1 MSTHIVTQEHLSITD
16 TSISLLAV
24 CGATRAM
31 VSISTDRVTI
41 ILHYGPSERAQ
52 AFIYG
57 GAHAMQTAMQRHE
70 GEEIRA
76 ILMLADRR
84 NA

>member
-1 MSTHIVTQEHLSITD
+1 MSVQLVTQQHLSITD
-16 TSISLLAV
+16 SSISLLAV

-31 VSISTDRVTI
+31 VSISVDRVTVI
-41 ILHYGPSERAQ
+41 IHHGASERAQ

-57 GAHAMQTAMQRHE
+57 GADAMQRAMQRHQD
-70 GEEIRA
+70 EEIRA
-76 ILMLADRR
+76 ILMVADRR

>member
-1 MSTHIVTQEHLSITD
+1 
-16 TSISLLAV
+16 
-24 CGATRAM
+24 M

-41 ILHYGPSERAQ
+41 ILHHGPSERAQ
-52 AFIYG
+52 AFIYA
-57 GAHAMQTAMQRHE
+57 GADAMQRAMQRHQD
-70 GEEIRA
+70 EEIRA

>member
-1 MSTHIVTQEHLSITD
+1 MSTHIVTQQHLSITD
-16 TSISLLAV
+16 TSISLLAT

-31 VSISTDRVTI
+31 VSISVDRVTI
-41 ILHYGPSERAQ
+41 ILHHGASERAQ

-57 GAHAMQTAMQRHE
+57 GADAMQRAMQRHQD
-70 GEEIRA
+70 EELRA
-76 ILMLADRR
+76 ILMVADRR

>member
-1 MSTHIVTQEHLSITD
+1 MSTHIVMQEHLSITD

-41 ILHYGPSERAQ
+41 ILHHGPSERAQ

-57 GAHAMQTAMQRHE
+57 GADAMHRAMQRHQD
-70 GEEIRA
+70 EEIRA

>member
-1 MSTHIVTQEHLSITD
+1 MSVHLVTQQHLSITD

-31 VSISTDRVTI
+31 VSISTDRVTV

-52 AFIYG
+52 AYIYSG
-57 GAHAMQTAMQRHE
+57 SDAMKTAMKRHE

-76 ILMLADRR
+76 ILMVADRR